1 MSPGRRVIRV
11 VDSHTGGEP
20 TRVIIDPGLDPL
32 PTRTPPSLAER
43 LVSLRDDHDELR
55 RICMNEPRGGDVWV
69 GAYLCP
75 AADPACRFGVIFFN
89 NVGYLGM
96 CGHGT
101 IGLVITLAHLGRI
114 EPGLVRIDT
123 PVGPV
128 EAVWHGGAEVS
139 VTNVPSR
146 RLAKDVSLDV
156 PGVGPVVGDV
166 AWSGNGFFLVKR
178 HAERIAADNVSRLT
192 EVATRIRHA
201 VNSAGYELVD
211 HVELFGPPTAGMA
224 DSKNFV
230 LCPGLAYDRSP
241 CGTGTSA
248 KLACL
253 AADGELEEGQTWVQE
268 SIIGSR
274 FDAQFRW
281 LDRDAGTIS
290 PTIRGTAYVTAEAN
304 LIVMPDDPF
313 ATGIAESNATGLRA
327 SDPESATSG
336 ASPE

>member
-1 MSPGRRVIRV
+1 MSLGRRVIRV
-11 VDSHTGGEP
+11 IDSHTGGEP
-20 TRVIIDPGLDPL
+20 TRVIIDPGLKPL
-32 PTRTPPSLAER
+32 PTWNQESLAER
-43 LVSLRDDHDELR
+43 LVALRDDHDDLR

-75 AADPACRFGVIFFN
+75 PADPSCRFGVIFFN

-146 RLAKDVSLDV
+146 RLAKDVALDV

-178 HAERIAADNVSRLT
+178 HDERIASDNVSRLT

-201 VNSAGYELVD
+201 VNSAGHAVVD
-211 HVELFGPPTAGMA
+211 HVELFGPPTDGMA

-253 AADGELEEGQTWVQE
+253 AADGMLAEGQTWVQE

-274 FDAQFRW
+274 FDARFRW
-281 LDRDAGTIS
+281 LDRDTGTIL
-290 PTIRGTAYVTAEAN
+290 PTIRGTAYVTAAAD

-313 ATGIAESNATGLRA
+313 ATGIAESNATGCGA
-327 SDPESATSG
+327 SDPESVNPGVRS
-336 ASPE
+336 E

>member
-1 MSPGRRVIRV
+1 MSLERRVIRV

-20 TRVIIDPGLDPL
+20 TRVVIDPGFDPL
-32 PTRTPPSLAER
+32 PIWDQESLAGR
-43 LVSLRDDHDELR
+43 LAALRDDHDNLR

-75 AADPACRFGVIFFN
+75 PSDPSCRFGVIFFN

-114 EPGLVRIDT
+114 EPGVVRIDT

-146 RLAKDVSLDV
+146 RLAKDLSFDV

-178 HAERIAADNVSRLT
+178 HDECIAAGNVSRLT

-201 VNSAGYELVD
+201 VNSAGHTLVD
-211 HVELFGPPTAGMA
+211 HVELFGPPTDGIS

-253 AADGELEEGQTWVQE
+253 AGDGSLAEGQTWVQE

-274 FDAQFRW
+274 FEARFRW
-281 LDRDAGTIS
+281 LDRDAGTIL
-290 PTIRGTAYVTAEAN
+290 PTIRGAAYVTAESN
-304 LIVMPDDPF
+304 LIVMPGDPF
-313 ATGIAESNATGLRA
+313 AAGIAEPTAALRA
-327 SDPESATSG
+327 ASG
-336 ASPE
+336 PQSENP